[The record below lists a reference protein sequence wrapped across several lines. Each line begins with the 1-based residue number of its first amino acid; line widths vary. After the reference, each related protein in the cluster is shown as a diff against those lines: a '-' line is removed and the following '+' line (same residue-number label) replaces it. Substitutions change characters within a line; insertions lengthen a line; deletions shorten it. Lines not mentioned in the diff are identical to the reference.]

1 MFRVFAMLSLIAFVV
16 PLYAADPPASN
27 QPWSAARAN
36 EWYSRQPWLVG
47 SNFIP
52 STAIN
57 ELEMWQANTFDLQT
71 IDRELGWAQG
81 LGMNTMRV
89 FLHNLLWKQD
99 SAGFLKRMDAF
110 LTVAD
115 KHHIRIT
122 FVLLDSVWD
131 PRPKLGKQRE
141 PRPHVHNS
149 GWVQAP
155 GADILKDRSRWEPEI
170 KPYIVSVISHFRSDK
185 RILIWDLMNE
195 PDNDSVQYKDEEL
208 PNKGEVALLL
218 LKREWQ
224 WARSAHP
231 SQPLTSGVWKGDWS
245 ETGLSAMARFQL
257 ENSDVITFHCYGPP
271 DDMKKRIESL
281 SRFKRP
287 IICTEYMARALGS
300 TFASIL
306 PVLKENH
313 VGAYN
318 WGFVNGKTQTI
329 YPWDSWEKTY
339 SGEPKPWFHDIFRK
353 DGAPYD
359 PAETALIKKLT
370 EGGSSAKS
378 GGRAS
383 ESRRES
389 PIKDAGEDRQDC
401 RARQWA

>member
-1 MFRVFAMLSLIAFVV
+1 MLRVFAMLSLIAFVV
-16 PLYAADPPASN
+16 PLCAAEPSASN
-27 QPWSAARAN
+27 QRWSAARAS

-57 ELEMWQANTFDLQT
+57 ELEMWQADTFDLRT

-89 FLHNLLWKQD
+89 FLHDLLWQQD

-155 GADILKDRSRWEPEI
+155 GADILKDRSRWEPEM
-170 KPYIVSVISHFRSDK
+170 KPYIVGVISHFRSDK
-185 RILIWDLMNE
+185 RILMWDLMNE

-218 LKREWQ
+218 LKLEWQ
-224 WARSAHP
+224 WARSARP

-287 IICTEYMARALGS
+287 IICTEYMARPLGS

-339 SGEPKPWFHDIFRK
+339 SGEPKLWFHDIFRK

-370 EGGSSAKS
+370 QGGSSAKS
-378 GGRAS
+378 GGRVS
-383 ESRRES
+383 ESR
-389 PIKDAGEDRQDC
+389 Q
-401 RARQWA
+401 